1 VLLRFIFIHPFIDY
15 SGRSAR
21 MFTSYILMRLNLPII
36 EINTEKSKDR
46 KDYIRALQK
55 ADEGDYQD
63 LENIISKT
71 LNESMLNIINK

>member
-1 VLLRFIFIHPFIDY
+1 
-15 SGRSAR
+15 
-21 MFTSYILMRLNLPII
+21 MRLNLPII

>member
-1 VLLRFIFIHPFIDY
+1 
-15 SGRSAR
+15 

-71 LNESMLNIINK
+71 LNESMLN